1 MIKDYEYTFNKNVI
15 MIRGLVTKLSNRE
28 CFTLSELDTLKTA
41 SEKLQKHNVGAMPVL
56 SKQNNEIIGIV
67 SERDLARFI
76 FQDEFSIDLPI
87 TDIMTKQIITCNLT
101 TSVAELMEILTN
113 NKIRHIPIMD
123 GGEIL
128 GIVSIGDVVNHIIEE
143 YKEENKQLKDYIK
156 L

>member
-1 MIKDYEYTFNKNVI
+1 MTET
-15 MIRGLVTKLSNRE
+15 LVTKLSKRK

-76 FQDEFSIDLPI
+76 FQDEFNNELSV
-87 TDIMTKQIITCNLT
+87 TKIMTQQIITCNLD
-101 TSVAELMEILTN
+101 TSVTELMEIVTHK
-113 NKIRHIPIMD
+113 KIRHIPIVN
-123 GGEIL
+123 GKKIL
-128 GIVSIGDVVNHIIEE
+128 GIVSVGDVINHIIEQ

>member
-1 MIKDYEYTFNKNVI
+1 MTET
-15 MIRGLVTKLSNRE
+15 LVTKLSKRE

-67 SERDLARFI
+67 SERDLARFVS
-76 FQDEFSIDLPI
+76 QDEFNIELSV
-87 TDIMTKQIITCNLT
+87 TKIMTKQIITCNLD
-101 TSVAELMEILTN
+101 TSVTELMEIVTHK
-113 NKIRHIPIMD
+113 KIRHIPIVD
-123 GGEIL
+123 GKKIL
-128 GIVSIGDVVNHIIEE
+128 GIVSIGDVINHIIEQ

>member
-1 MIKDYEYTFNKNVI
+1 MTET
-15 MIRGLVTKLSNRE
+15 LVTKLSKRK

-76 FQDEFSIDLPI
+76 FQDEFNNELSV
-87 TDIMTKQIITCNLT
+87 TKIMTQQIITCNLD
-101 TSVAELMEILTN
+101 TSVTELMEIVTHK
-113 NKIRHIPIMD
+113 KIRHIPIVD
-123 GGEIL
+123 GKKIL
-128 GIVSIGDVVNHIIEE
+128 GIVSVGDVINHIIEQ
-143 YKEENKQLKDYIK
+143 YKEENKQLKDYIT

>member
-1 MIKDYEYTFNKNVI
+1 MTET
-15 MIRGLVTKLSNRE
+15 LVAKLSKRE

-76 FQDEFSIDLPI
+76 FQDEFNNELSI
-87 TDIMTKQIITCNLT
+87 TKIMTQQIITCNLD
-101 TSVAELMEILTN
+101 TSVTELMEIVTHK
-113 NKIRHIPIMD
+113 KIRHIPIVV
-123 GGEIL
+123 GKKIL
-128 GIVSIGDVVNHIIEE
+128 GIVSVGDVINHIIEQ
-143 YKEENKQLKDYIK
+143 YKEENKQLKDYIT

>member
-1 MIKDYEYTFNKNVI
+1 MTET
-15 MIRGLVTKLSNRE
+15 LVTKLSKRK

-67 SERDLARFI
+67 CERDLARFI
-76 FQDEFSIDLPI
+76 FQDEFNNELSV
-87 TDIMTKQIITCNLT
+87 TKIMTQQIITCNLD
-101 TSVAELMEILTN
+101 TSVTELMEIVTHK
-113 NKIRHIPIMD
+113 KIRHIPIVD
-123 GGEIL
+123 GKKIL
-128 GIVSIGDVVNHIIEE
+128 GIVSVGDVINHIIEQ

>member
-1 MIKDYEYTFNKNVI
+1 MSDT
-15 MIRGLVTKLSNRE
+15 LVTKLSKRE

-76 FQDEFSIDLPI
+76 FQDEFNNELSV
-87 TDIMTKQIITCNLT
+87 TKIMTQQIITCNLD
-101 TSVAELMEILTN
+101 TSVTELMEIVTHK
-113 NKIRHIPIMD
+113 KIRHIPIVD
-123 GGEIL
+123 GKKIL
-128 GIVSIGDVVNHIIEE
+128 GIVSVGDVINHIIEQ

>member
-1 MIKDYEYTFNKNVI
+1 MTET
-15 MIRGLVTKLSNRE
+15 LVTKLSKRE

-76 FQDEFSIDLPI
+76 FQNEFNNELSV
-87 TDIMTKQIITCNLT
+87 TKIMTQQIITCNLD
-101 TSVAELMEILTN
+101 TSVTELMEIVTHK
-113 NKIRHIPIMD
+113 KIRHIPIVD
-123 GGEIL
+123 GKKIL
-128 GIVSIGDVVNHIIEE
+128 GIVSVGDVINHIIEQ
-143 YKEENKQLKDYIK
+143 YKEENKHLKDYIK

>member
-1 MIKDYEYTFNKNVI
+1 MTET
-15 MIRGLVTKLSNRE
+15 LVTKLSKRK

-76 FQDEFSIDLPI
+76 FQDEFNNELSI
-87 TDIMTKQIITCNLT
+87 TKIMTQQIITCNLD
-101 TSVAELMEILTN
+101 TSVTELMEIVTHK
-113 NKIRHIPIMD
+113 KIRHIPIVD
-123 GGEIL
+123 GKKIL
-128 GIVSIGDVVNHIIEE
+128 GIVSVGDVINHIIEQ
-143 YKEENKQLKDYIK
+143 YKEENKQLKDYIT

>member
-1 MIKDYEYTFNKNVI
+1 MTET
-15 MIRGLVTKLSNRE
+15 LVTKLSKRK

-76 FQDEFSIDLPI
+76 FQDEFNNELSI
-87 TDIMTKQIITCNLT
+87 TKIMTQQIITCNLD
-101 TSVAELMEILTN
+101 TSVTELMEIVTHK
-113 NKIRHIPIMD
+113 KIRHIPIVN
-123 GGEIL
+123 GKKIL
-128 GIVSIGDVVNHIIEE
+128 GIVSVGDVINHIIEQ
-143 YKEENKQLKDYIK
+143 YKEENKHLKDYIK

>member
-1 MIKDYEYTFNKNVI
+1 MTET
-15 MIRGLVTKLSNRE
+15 LVTKLSKRK

-76 FQDEFSIDLPI
+76 FQDEFNNELSV
-87 TDIMTKQIITCNLT
+87 TKIMTQQIITCNLD
-101 TSVAELMEILTN
+101 TSVTELMEIVTHK
-113 NKIRHIPIMD
+113 KIRHIPIVN
-123 GGEIL
+123 GKKIL
-128 GIVSIGDVVNHIIEE
+128 GIVSVGDVINHIIEQ
-143 YKEENKQLKDYIK
+143 YKEENKHLKDYIK